1 MVINIVD
8 AKHSMK
14 GVYQH
19 CAEKHLHRCIA
30 EFDFRYNHRF
40 KPGSGDV
47 DRTVAAIRATEG
59 KRFMYRQPREVDI
72 PF

>member
-1 MVINIVD
+1 MVKYTVD
-8 AKHSMK
+8 ATRSMK
-14 GVYQH
+14 GVYRH
-19 CAEKHLHRCIA
+19 CAKKHLHRCIA

-47 DRTVAAIRATEG
+47 DRTVTAIRATEG
-59 KRFMYRQPREVDI
+59 KRFMYRQPRKVDI